1 MSKSTFMYQY
11 WRGSG
16 MRAQFLWPLLF
27 ALIQLAQACVCLMC
41 LGQWSP
47 MWTLQ
52 FSRWRA
58 IYMMNNRT
66 LKSFSPQQ

>member
-1 MSKSTFMYQY
+1 MKKPILMYQY
-11 WRGSG
+11 WRGAG
-16 MRAQFLWPLLF
+16 IQAQFLWPLLF
-27 ALIQLAQACVCLMC
+27 ALIQLAQACVCLVC

-58 IYMMNNRT
+58 LYMMNKST
-66 LKSFSPQQ
+66 LGLFL